1 MDYTVELYK
10 PYNNYVTDSAGN
22 GHMEKAVKAKV
33 VAIQWEIVVSIP
45 VDDFDVVAVKVEV
58 KKQLQAHLVRNT
70 PDETYTVTI

>member
-33 VAIQWEIVVSIP
+33 AAIQWETVVSMP
-45 VDDFDVVAVKVEV
+45 VDDFTVATVKVEV
-58 KKQLQAHLVRNT
+58 KKQLQVYLVQNT